1 MVSFLKKKPLPGSK
15 GYFMG
20 PKDKVNEGKTQKKSL
35 EEGGIR
41 L

>member
-20 PKDKVNEGKTQKKSL
+20 PKDKVNEGKTQKTL